1 MQKRFDRGS
10 AEAQMLVDF
19 VNLMQNNY
27 ITEEKDE
34 YWLKLRKD
42 FTDYIEKFKNVDNL
56 FVTTVVDNL
65 ITYFDVK
72 HSATKHEVGEEFSC
86 NGEIYKVIKS
96 KNGNNAVYV
105 EKDKESMVYEHKC

>member
-42 FTDYIEKFKNVDNL
+42 FADYIDKFKDVDNL
-56 FVTTVVDNL
+56 FATTVVDKL
-65 ITYFDVK
+65 IIYFDVK

-86 NGEIYKVIKS
+86 SGGIYKVIKS
-96 KNGNNAVYV
+96 KNGNDAVYV
-105 EKDKESMVYEHKC
+105 RKDKESVVYEHKC